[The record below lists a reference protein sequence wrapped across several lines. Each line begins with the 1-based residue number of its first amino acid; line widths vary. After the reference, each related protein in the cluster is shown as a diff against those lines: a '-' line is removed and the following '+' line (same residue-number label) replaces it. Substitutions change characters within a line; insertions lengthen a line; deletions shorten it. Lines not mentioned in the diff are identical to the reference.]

1 MPAQRRATHQREIPF
16 RKQLDSL
23 ESLEQFDR
31 LVRWGCDPDVL
42 EGYLLLIRS
51 AKNANTWEK
60 LIGIERRELGAVQ
73 QRLLDCA
80 EDLERLGKSYY
91 GFLHLTELCCRDPEI
106 SGFWLDLP
114 GLLHEFAVNLKLDQ
128 RQLRLQPRSRLASN
142 YAMALLV
149 RYVIQATKHPRDP
162 EVAALIAAFEWRPDF
177 TADAL
182 KVWRHAHDTQLTADK
197 LFVLDFLL
205 SSR

>member
-16 RKQLDSL
+16 RKQL
-23 ESLEQFDR
+23 ESLEVVQQFDR
-31 LVRWGCDPDVL
+31 LVGWGCDPDVL
-42 EGYLLLIRS
+42 KYNLRLIRS

-60 LIGIERRELGAVQ
+60 LIGVERHELGAVQ

-91 GFLHLTELCCRDPEI
+91 GLVHLAELCWRDPEV
-106 SGFWLDLP
+106 SRFWPDLP
-114 GLLHEFAVNLKLDQ
+114 GLLREFAVNLKLDQ

-142 YAMALLV
+142 YAIALLV

-182 KVWRHAHDTQLTADK
+182 KVWRHDHDTQLTVDK